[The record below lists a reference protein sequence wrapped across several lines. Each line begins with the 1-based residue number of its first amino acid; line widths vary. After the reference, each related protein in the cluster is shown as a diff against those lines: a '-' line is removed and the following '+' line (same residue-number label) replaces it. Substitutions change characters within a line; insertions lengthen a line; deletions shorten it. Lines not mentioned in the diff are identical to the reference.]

1 MELHAG
7 TRQQSMT
14 GLDEGAAGRNVEQ
27 QDFVARAQTSTDDAV
42 RFNSGTPV
50 TATPIG

>member
-1 MELHAG
+1 
-7 TRQQSMT
+7 MT
-14 GLDEGAAGRNVEQ
+14 SLDEGAAGRNVEQ

-50 TATPIG
+50 TAAAIE